1 MKRLESK
8 MKLKVKDFGMIDA
21 LILASARKRGLK
33 ILTGDK
39 HFENFET
46 HVWVLFWFGD
56 TTNFVAQ
63 KFIYRCSK
71 LNLMTKVVY
80 SIRISEE
87 VKKMMECIDLNWQ
100 EELRKVVEDRVR
112 EEYKKKLLNKARELR
127 KKMKTSVS
135 AAELI
140 REDRDER

>member
-1 MKRLESK
+1 
-8 MKLKVKDFGMIDA
+8 
-21 LILASARKRGLK
+21 
-33 ILTGDK
+33 
-39 HFENFET
+39 
-46 HVWVLFWFGD
+46 
-56 TTNFVAQ
+56 
-63 KFIYRCSK
+63 
-71 LNLMTKVVY
+71 MTKVVY

-100 EELRKVVEDRVR
+100 EELREVVEDRVR
-112 EEYKKKLLNKARELR
+112 EEYKKRLLNKARELR

>member
-1 MKRLESK
+1 
-8 MKLKVKDFGMIDA
+8 
-21 LILASARKRGLK
+21 
-33 ILTGDK
+33 
-39 HFENFET
+39 
-46 HVWVLFWFGD
+46 
-56 TTNFVAQ
+56 
-63 KFIYRCSK
+63 
-71 LNLMTKVVY
+71 MTKVVY